1 MRVTC
6 TSYARNKGDT
16 VMAPSKWT
24 TKHSSLRYVY
34 AILKNIQLT
43 LQPLAISLG
52 VVGVWYWF
60 FWEKHHFGEADSER
74 LLLLTGPLLMLAL
87 LFIGGV
93 AYTKV
98 DERKAKTVNAL
109 MMKRRDAELARDMF
123 LANREERTSNVLLVF
138 LGSVSIFLTIQAMM
152 THWDGFVA
160 GFFAVFVCSF
170 VSAKFWAIITRLD
183 NPVKSCL
190 WIRERTPQD
199 WLDADI
205 DEHFHLCDGVTPQSR
220 DQN

>member
-1 MRVTC
+1 
-6 TSYARNKGDT
+6 
-16 VMAPSKWT
+16 MAPSKWT
-24 TKHSSLRYVY
+24 TKDSWLRYAY

-43 LQPLAISLG
+43 LQPMAISLG
-52 VVGVWYWF
+52 VVGVWYYF
-60 FWEKHHFGEADSER
+60 FWEQHHFQEADSER

-98 DERKAKTVNAL
+98 DERKGKTVAAL

-123 LANREERTSNVLLVF
+123 LANRDERTSNVLLVF

-152 THWDGFVA
+152 THWDGLVA
-160 GFFAVFVCSF
+160 GVFAVFVCSF

-190 WIRERTPQD
+190 WIKERTPQD
-199 WLDADI
+199 WLETDV
-205 DEHFHLCDGVTPQSR
+205 DEHFHLCDGITPKSK
-220 DQN
+220 DPN